1 VWHNATAFPSDL
13 PNIFAA
19 LTRLHLKSRIQ
30 DMTNYALLN
39 NVEHHD
45 LKIITRY
52 GKQYG
57 DNVATVLTFPT
68 EYADIQR
75 EYPIFF
81 QKDPQSGEFRSVA
94 LLGFEKDE
102 NLFLENDAWRAS
114 YIPGIIARGPFL
126 IGFQEKE
133 VGGNITKEP
142 VIHIDLD
149 HPRVSR
155 TEGTPV
161 FLPRGGNTP
170 YIDQV
175 AAVLDGIREGL
186 EVSKAMFE
194 AFTAMDLIEP
204 MNVEIKFTDDLQY
217 DLRGLYG
224 INQAKLAA
232 LDGDSLVK
240 LNKAGFLH
248 GAFLV
253 LSSLNNVQR
262 LVNLKQQRLLGQT
275 QLA

>member
-1 VWHNATAFPSDL
+1 
-13 PNIFAA
+13 
-19 LTRLHLKSRIQ
+19 
-30 DMTNYALLN
+30 MTNYALLN

-52 GKQYG
+52 GKEYG
-57 DNVATVLTFPT
+57 DNVATVLTVPT
-68 EYADIQR
+68 EYADVQR

-81 QKDPQSGEFRSVA
+81 QKDPQSGEFRSIA

-102 NLFLENDAWRAS
+102 NLFLVNNEWRAN
-114 YIPGIIARGPFL
+114 YVPGIIARGPFL
-126 IGFQEKE
+126 IGFQERE
-133 VGGNITKEP
+133 TGGNITKNP
-142 VIHIDLD
+142 VIHVDLD

-155 TEGTPV
+155 TEGSPV

-170 YIDQV
+170 YIDQIAV
-175 AAVLDGIREGL
+175 VLDGIREGL
-186 EVSKAMFE
+186 EVSKGMFD
-194 AFTAMDLIEP
+194 ALTAMDLIEP

-224 INQAKLAA
+224 INQSKLAA
-232 LDGDSLVK
+232 LDCDSLVK
-240 LNKAGFLH
+240 LNRAGYLH

-253 LSSLNNVQR
+253 LSSLSNIQK

-275 QLA
+275 QQA